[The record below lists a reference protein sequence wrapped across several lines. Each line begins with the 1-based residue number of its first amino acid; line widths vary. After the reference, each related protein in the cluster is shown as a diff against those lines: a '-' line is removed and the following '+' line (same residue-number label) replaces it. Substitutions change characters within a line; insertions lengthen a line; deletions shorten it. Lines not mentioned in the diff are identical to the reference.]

1 METRHYA
8 IIGGLM
14 GAILLFIAACSS
26 LGPKEPRYEGKPL
39 SAWVVSV
46 DSETNPE
53 ESPAQY
59 AAAEATWTNVV
70 RGIGTNGLP
79 FYSKW
84 LRDFSKPNRQ
94 YRSQEAIEILGPAA
108 EPLISDLAK
117 LLKQDQV
124 ASSAAR
130 CLTAIGTAAIPC
142 LTEAVETLTNRGQSI
157 AISTL
162 ASFGP
167 AAQPVVPAL
176 IQFIKNDFRL
186 AWPAL
191 QALVEIETNR
201 DVVLSLAASHIFDT
215 NCASGAA
222 YALGRLGNAAVPILL
237 RSLTNETRSIRCFA
251 TGALD
256 PQFQSN
262 STNPIQTNSLWF
274 QRLGCEY
281 NLKVLQAATRCYSL
295 GDYVAA
301 TQTAEQFT
309 NSPDAKIR
317 EAASQALAV
326 LRPLTETNVP
336 PARLDGTHH
345 YQPKPDNREPP
356 GKLTL

>member
-1 METRHYA
+1 MTV
-8 IIGGLM
+8 
-14 GAILLFIAACSS
+14 LLLIMAACASF
-26 LGPKEPRYEGKPL
+26 GPIEPLYEGKRL
-39 SAWVVSV
+39 SVWVVKNNSG
-46 DSETNPE
+46 TNQD
-53 ESPAQY
+53 ESPAQD
-59 AAAEATWTNVV
+59 AIAEATWTNAV
-70 RGIGTNGLP
+70 RAVGTNGLP
-79 FYSKW
+79 FYSRW
-84 LRDFSKPNRQ
+84 LGDFSNPDRQ
-94 YRSQEAIEILGPAA
+94 YGSQEAIEILGPAA
-108 EPLISDLAK
+108 APLVPILGG
-117 LLKQDQV
+117 LLKQDQT
-124 ASSAAR
+124 APSAAR
-130 CLTAIGTAAIPC
+130 CLLAIGTASIPC
-142 LTEAVETLTNRGQSI
+142 LTEAAETLTNQGQSI
-157 AISTL
+157 AIPTL
-162 ASFGP
+162 ALFGS
-167 AAQPVVPAL
+167 AARPVVPVL
-176 IQFIKNDFRL
+176 IQFIKNDSRL

-262 STNPIQTNSLWF
+262 STNPIQTSSLWL

-309 NSPDAKIR
+309 NSPDVEIR

-326 LRPLTETNVP
+326 LRPLAETNVP